1 MKSKAILSELTA
13 YKQGMQIQDVQK
25 KYNLDRI
32 VKLASNEN
40 PYGFSETVKH
50 TLDNYNYDFEI
61 YPDGY
66 AAQLRTAVS
75 KKWGVKETEL
85 ILGSGS
91 DELITIIC
99 RAFLDDGLNTIM
111 AKPTFTQYGHH
122 ALIEGADVIE
132 VPTVNGH
139 HDLDGML
146 EKINDKT
153 SVVWLCSPD
162 NPSGTLIKKEQF
174 EAFINECPED
184 VLVVLD
190 EAYYEFVEDSLK
202 LEAEKNINTYE
213 NVIVLRT
220 FSKAY
225 GLAGLRVGYG
235 ISSKSII
242 ERLDVIRGPFN
253 TSSIAQKL
261 ASIAVKDDQF
271 INKVQQL
278 NMSIKERFTNHL
290 ESLGWSYF
298 ESHANFVLV
307 KTPIDSD
314 TASQFLLE
322 NGFIVRSGSQL
333 GYDNSFRVTLG
344 TDEDMKELQDLL
356 TKMNEQINNGVL
368 K

>member
-1 MKSKAILSELTA
+1 MKSKAILKELRA
-13 YKQGMQIQDVQK
+13 YQQGMQIQEVQK

-40 PYGFSETVKH
+40 PYGFSNTVKDA
-50 TLDNYNYDFEI
+50 LENYEYDFEF

-66 AAQLRTAVS
+66 ASQLRAALS
-75 KKWGVKETEL
+75 EKWNVKETEL
-85 ILGSGS
+85 ILGGGS
-91 DELITIIC
+91 DELITLIC
-99 RAFLDDGLNTIM
+99 RAYLDKGLNTVM
-111 AKPTFTQYGHH
+111 AKHTFSQYKHH

-132 VPTVNGH
+132 VPTTNGH
-139 HDLDGML
+139 HDLTGILDQ
-146 EKINDKT
+146 INDQT

-174 EAFINECPED
+174 ENFINQCPKD

-235 ISSKSII
+235 IGPESII
-242 ERLDVIRGPFN
+242 KRLDVIRGPFN
-253 TSSIAQKL
+253 TSSIGQKI
-261 ASIAVKDDQF
+261 ASIAVKDETF
-271 INKVQQL
+271 INEVQQQNL
-278 NMSIKERFTNHL
+278 AIKKRLIHHL
-290 ESLGWSYF
+290 ENLGWSYY
-298 ESHANFVLV
+298 ESHANFLLV

-314 TASQFLLE
+314 VAAQYLLE
-322 NGFIVRSGSQL
+322 NGFIVRSGSHL
-333 GYDNSFRVTLG
+333 GYENSFRVTIG
-344 TDEDMKELQDLL
+344 TDEDMKVFQDLL

-368 K
+368 T

>member
-1 MKSKAILSELTA
+1 MKSKAILNELTA

-25 KYNLDRI
+25 KYNLERI

-40 PYGFSETVKH
+40 PYGFSPHVK
-50 TLDNYNYDFEI
+50 TALENYEYDFEF

-66 AAQLRTAVS
+66 AAKLRTSLAN
-75 KKWGVKETEL
+75 KWNVKETEL

-91 DELITIIC
+91 DELIAVIC
-99 RAFLDDGLNTIM
+99 RAFLNEGLNTVM
-111 AKPTFTQYGHH
+111 ARPTFSQYRHH
-122 ALIEGADVIE
+122 ALIEGAEVIE

-139 HDLDGML
+139 HDLDEML
-146 EKINDKT
+146 HVINDQT
-153 SVVWLCSPD
+153 SIVWLCSPD

-174 EAFINECPED
+174 DKFINQCPKD

-190 EAYYEFVEDSLK
+190 EAYYEFVEDDFK

-235 ISSKSII
+235 ISTQSII
-242 ERLDVIRGPFN
+242 ERLDVVRGPFN
-253 TSSIAQKL
+253 TSSFAQNIASV
-261 ASIAVKDDQF
+261 AIEDEAF
-271 INKVQQL
+271 INDVYEQNKTV
-278 NMSIKERFTNHL
+278 KERFLTHL
-290 ESLGWSYF
+290 ENLGWAYF

-314 TASQFLLE
+314 TATQFLLE
-322 NGFIVRSGSQL
+322 RGFIVRSGSQL
-333 GYDNSFRVTLG
+333 GYENSFRVTIG
-344 TDEDMKELQDLL
+344 NSEDMKELEEIL
-356 TKMNEQINNGVL
+356 TKMNEQIQNGVL
-368 K
+368 T